1 MTYCVEWDVKP
12 YYTIPYIKLLWISFH
27 QRTVRIPMTRIL
39 PATTNASCFMP
50 PVFIVRR
57 QLSNHSVLV
66 TCPQSFTP
74 GLDQALGLQ
83 MSNIIIIIIINP
95 L

>member
-1 MTYCVEWDVKP
+1 MDLIPPEDSPHTYDP
-12 YYTIPYIKLLWISFH
+12 H
-27 QRTVRIPMTRIL
+27 
-39 PATTNASCFMP
+39 PAGYNQCFMP

-83 MSNIIIIIIINP
+83 MSNIIIIIIIIIIINP